1 MVNKLI
7 AASLLIGTALSSI
20 QVLHPK
26 ELKSSLKN
34 EGVIKSSLGNFGH
47 VLYGTSVV
55 SGPYLKDLA
64 WPCVLPSF
72 EH

>member
-1 MVNKLI
+1 MVNKTI
-7 AASLLIGTALSSI
+7 TASLLLGAALASI

-34 EGVIKSSLGNFGH
+34 EGFIKSSLGNFGH

-55 SGPYLKDLA
+55 S
-64 WPCVLPSF
+64 S
-72 EH
+72 